1 MTREENAQFIVD
13 GANSC
18 ICALESC
25 EFEREEMAYAF
36 LHALFEVAN
45 NDVKWIKKAV
55 EDMAELVESGF
66 GNESH

>member
-1 MTREENAQFIVD
+1 MTNEAERIVN
-13 GANSC
+13 GANNC
-18 ICALESC
+18 ILALESC

-45 NDVKWIKKAV
+45 NDIEWIKKSV
-55 EDMAELVESGF
+55 DDMAELVESGF